1 MNPVFIFV
9 ISWSLSDDMSR
20 RELEI
25 ALDKTKPF
33 DDPDWHAEQY
43 TTPAGI
49 AANLLWH
56 LHLGEHLAGR
66 QVLDLGCGTGRLGLG
81 SILLGAD
88 HATLVDFDGEAL
100 DNVDKNASILNVAS
114 AEYDTVLNSAEAFQ
128 PRQEYDTAVM
138 NPPFGTQDKG
148 ADTSF
153 LSKATSC
160 SDIVL
165 SLHKAATQEYVMRWI
180 VDHDGVILD
189 QHRIRFPLKNT
200 MHHHD
205 RDTEHVDVIAIMFQT
220 R

>member
-1 MNPVFIFV
+1 
-9 ISWSLSDDMSR
+9 MSR

-25 ALDKTKPF
+25 ALDKTSAF
-33 DDPDWHAEQY
+33 DNPDWHAEQY
-43 TTPAGI
+43 TTPSDI

-56 LHLGEHLAGR
+56 LSLGDHLQGR
-66 QVLDLGCGTGRLGLG
+66 EVLDLGCGTGRLGLG
-81 SILLGAD
+81 AVLLGAA
-88 HATLVDFDGEAL
+88 HATLVDFDGDAL
-100 DNVDKNASILNVAS
+100 EKVDENADKLNIPTDK
-114 AEYDTVLNSAEAFQ
+114 YQTVLNSADSFKPTKQ
-128 PRQEYDTAVM
+128 FDTTVM

-153 LSKATSC
+153 LAKAASC

-180 VDHDGVILD
+180 VDHDGVLLD
-189 QHRIRFPLKNT
+189 QHRIQFPLQNT

-205 RDTEHVDVIAIMFQT
+205 RETEYVEVIAIMFQT